1 MAIPRGIV
9 QRRPPARPTAAA
21 TRPAHSADSP
31 RAQTA
36 HPQSF
41 WAFTTAPDAA
51 SDRTIRRLLW
61 IAAQCSAVT
70 PSLCTAGPGCGGGPH
85 GGTPVPKLV
94 PEHKTAGSPRGS
106 TMVWV
111 TVNDREYSE
120 RTRSSRH
127 LAPRSRIHPNV
138 PNFRES
144 RKRRLRAKEAARN
157 YETRQD
163 GRGAYES
170 RNVTSTPA
178 RTSACMQHRN
188 SLTGA

>member
-1 MAIPRGIV
+1 M
-9 QRRPPARPTAAA
+9 QRRLPARPTAAA

-31 RAQTA
+31 QAQTA
-36 HPQSF
+36 HPSSS

-51 SDRTIRRLLW
+51 SDRTIRRLPRL
-61 IAAQCSAVT
+61 AAQCSAVE
-70 PSLCTAGPGCGGGPH
+70 PPLCTAGPGVRGWGPR
-85 GGTPVPKLV
+85 GYPSTQPVP
-94 PEHKTAGSPRGS
+94 ENKTAGSPRGS

-120 RTRSSRH
+120 RTRSTRH

-170 RNVTSTPA
+170 RNVKSTPA
-178 RTSACMQHRN
+178 RTSACMQHP
-188 SLTGA
+188 SCLTGA

>member
-1 MAIPRGIV
+1 MSLHG
-9 QRRPPARPTAAA
+9 RRRRRLGRRTPP
-21 TRPAHSADSP
+21 
-31 RAQTA
+31 
-36 HPQSF
+36 
-41 WAFTTAPDAA
+41 
-51 SDRTIRRLLW
+51 IRRKRKRRTRRRSGRSRRRRMRRA
-61 IAAQCSAVT
+61 IGRFGDCCGSPPSAARSCHACARRGRV
-70 PSLCTAGPGCGGGPH
+70 CGGGPH

-94 PEHKTAGSPRGS
+94 PENKTAGSPRGS

-120 RTRSSRH
+120 RTRSTRH

-178 RTSACMQHRN
+178 RTSACMPHRN
-188 SLTGA
+188 CLTGA